1 MPVKITQ
8 AQSHKI
14 KIRYCINSYC
24 AFEGKNCNS
33 ELQPSLGTRSRTFR
47 GDQKPQM
54 AQVSSSV
61 SIPMVLIFEPY

>member
-33 ELQPSLGTRSRTFR
+33 ELQPSLSTGSRTFH
-47 GDQKPQM
+47 GDQNPQM
-54 AQVSSSV
+54 LKSPHQFLYPWFSY
-61 SIPMVLIFEPY
+61 LN